1 METFGGVEG
10 PAMTD
15 AALAHSGEAT
25 RKLRATERRVRRPGK
40 RHRSGF
46 TLIETALATIIVG
59 VGVIAMVSAQAAFHK
74 KNAWSTHASIAMALG
89 NEIREMTW
97 NLPQRDP
104 VTGDAFWGPEGNEP
118 SFQDYDDL
126 DDFDGNGGGLI
137 FSAALE
143 NGPINARRQII
154 PNMDGWSQIVR
165 VFNVEP
171 FQIAVDPDR
180 PDDSQLPAD
189 GTTNVMVVEVEIHYQ
204 GHSDPEPQQ
213 MTRVSWIAP
222 R

>member
-1 METFGGVEG
+1 M
-10 PAMTD
+10 
-15 AALAHSGEAT
+15 
-25 RKLRATERRVRRPGK
+25 KLRAAERRERRPGK
-40 RHRSGF
+40 RHRTGF

-59 VGVIAMVSAQAAFHK
+59 VGVVAMVSAQAAFHK

-104 VTGDAFWGPEGNEP
+104 VTGDAFWGPEGNEI
-118 SFQDYDDL
+118 SFDDYDDL
-126 DDFDGNGGGLI
+126 DDFDGDGGGLI
-137 FSAALE
+137 FSAAMG
-143 NGPINARRQII
+143 NGPINARREII

-165 VFNVEP
+165 VFNVDP
-171 FQIAVDPDR
+171 FDISVDPDR
-180 PDDSQLPAD
+180 PDDSLLPAD
-189 GTTNVMVVEVEIHYQ
+189 GTTAIIAVEVVIQYQ
-204 GHSDPEPQQ
+204 AVNETTPRE